1 MQIDSVRDAL
11 RRDTLWQMKNEMKNP
26 TEKNFNN
33 YEMPVAQND
42 VLREVLARRLAEVQA
57 IREKANE
64 EIFATVAGL
73 TFTCGG
79 QRLIKNRTAKVVE
92 VKFEG
97 NERNVIVARA
107 DNNETLY
114 LHLIPNV

>member
-1 MQIDSVRDAL
+1 MQIHSVRDAL

-33 YEMPVAQND
+33 YEMPVSQND

-64 EIFATVAGL
+64 EIFAIVEGL

-92 VKFEG
+92 IKFEG